1 MNDYE
6 TLRQLA
12 DTVGLTAM
20 AVLFVVLCFWPFRP
34 GSRNLNNEVANSIF
48 EDQDDGE

>member
-1 MNDYE
+1 MNDYN
-6 TLRQLA
+6 TLRHLA

-34 GSRNLNNEVANSIF
+34 GSKGRNQQAASSIF
-48 EDQDDGE
+48 EEPDDGE

>member
-1 MNDYE
+1 MDYN

-12 DTVGLTAM
+12 DSVGLAAM

-34 GSRNLNNEVANSIF
+34 GSKSLNNKVANSIF
-48 EDQDDGE
+48 EDTDDGE